1 MTESEL
7 MPSTSSWFQSK
18 FNQKN
23 DTYKLKRSV
32 VLIHMYVCTGDASA
46 TKIDSFSQ
54 IKKKLDTY
62 KLKQTV
68 MLFHVYIE
76 KMQVVSTIY

>member
-1 MTESEL
+1 MSEYLDMLSIYQQVNYAIWTDLYYLNAKYMTESEL

-18 FNQKN
+18 LNQKN

-54 IKKKLDTY
+54 I
-62 KLKQTV
+62 
-68 MLFHVYIE
+68 
-76 KMQVVSTIY
+76 